1 MSPQVP
7 IRLLTMVL
15 LLIAVLDV
23 IVMKVGWRPL
33 ALTALAVA
41 AGLLLAAVADSVRKT
56 TASLG
61 LQAWEV
67 GPSLAPLAPA
77 SHAAGAPTAEAP
89 VTEPSVSRRA
99 AYPRW
104 APEAVALVSRFAVL
118 LLVVTTVMALRTALA
133 LELLAQ

>member
-1 MSPQVP
+1 MSPRVP

-23 IVMKVGWRPL
+23 IVMKIGWWNL
-33 ALTALAVA
+33 VLTGAAVTA
-41 AGLLLAAVADSVRKT
+41 GGLLAWLADVVRTT

-61 LQAWEV
+61 ARAWEV
-67 GPSLAPLAPA
+67 GPSLAPLRAA
-77 SHAAGAPTAEAP
+77 SHDGTIHAPEAAAMKAP
-89 VTEPSVSRRA
+89 VGLRT

-104 APEAVALVSRFAVL
+104 LPEAVSLVNRFAVL